1 MISFMLEDQELFLS
15 DKIVTIIISFVT
27 EQSFCIARMVFE
39 KRSKDL
45 FSQKVRI
52 LLRKTR
58 RNAMTVLEVKE
69 LTKKY
74 GEGESEV
81 IALDHVSFSVERG
94 EFVAIIGASG
104 SGKSTL
110 MNMIGG
116 IDYPTSGSI
125 IIDGNEIQAMSE
137 DELAIFR
144 RRNLG
149 IVYQF
154 YNLIPTLTAEENI
167 ALPWKLDGRKENKER
182 LSEIVNM
189 LGLEKRAK
197 HLPGQ
202 MSGGQQQRV
211 SIGRALINEPAFI
224 LADEPTGNLDSKTS
238 KDILDILKFT
248 NQKYKQTIL
257 LVTHDEKIALQANRI
272 ITIGDGKI
280 IKDEV
285 MKQ

>member
-1 MISFMLEDQELFLS
+1 M
-15 DKIVTIIISFVT
+15 
-27 EQSFCIARMVFE
+27 A
-39 KRSKDL
+39 
-45 FSQKVRI
+45 
-52 LLRKTR
+52 
-58 RNAMTVLEVKE
+58 VLEVRE

-74 GEGESEV
+74 GQGEAEV
-81 IALDHVSFSVERG
+81 TALDHVSFSVERG
-94 EFVAIIGASG
+94 EFVAIVGASG

-116 IDYPTSGSI
+116 LDHPTSGSVVI
-125 IIDGNEIQAMSE
+125 EENDIAAMNE

-149 IVYQF
+149 IIYQF

-167 ALPWKLDGRKENKER
+167 MLPWKLDGRKENKKR
-182 LSEIVNM
+182 LTEM
-189 LGLEKRAK
+189 MQLLGLLERAK

-224 LADEPTGNLDSKTS
+224 LADEPTGNLDSKTGRE
-238 KDILDILKFT
+238 IMDILKLT

-257 LVTHDEKIALQANRI
+257 LVTHDEKIALQASRI

-280 IKDEV
+280 VKDEV
-285 MKQ
+285 MKS

>member
-1 MISFMLEDQELFLS
+1 MLEDPELFLS

-27 EQSFCIARMVFE
+27 VQSFCIVRMVVE
-39 KRSKDL
+39 KRSKFL
-45 FSQKVRI
+45 SSQKVRI

-58 RNAMTVLEVKE
+58 RNAMAVLEVKE

-116 IDYPTSGSI
+116 IDHPTSGSI
-125 IIDGNEIQAMSE
+125 IIDGNEIQEMSE

-189 LGLEKRAK
+189 LGLENRAK

-238 KDILDILKFT
+238 REILDILKFT

-285 MKQ
+285 MK

>member
-1 MISFMLEDQELFLS
+1 MLEDPELFLS

-39 KRSKDL
+39 KRSKVL

-58 RNAMTVLEVKE
+58 RNAMAVLEVKE

-116 IDYPTSGSI
+116 IDHPTSGSI
-125 IIDGNEIQAMSE
+125 IIDGHEIQAMSE

-238 KDILDILKFT
+238 REILDILKFT

-285 MKQ
+285 MK

>member
-1 MISFMLEDQELFLS
+1 
-15 DKIVTIIISFVT
+15 
-27 EQSFCIARMVFE
+27 
-39 KRSKDL
+39 
-45 FSQKVRI
+45 
-52 LLRKTR
+52 
-58 RNAMTVLEVKE
+58 MTVLEVKE

-74 GEGESEV
+74 GQGESEV
-81 IALDHVSFSVERG
+81 VALNHVSFSVNRG
-94 EFVAIIGASG
+94 EFVAIIGTSG

-116 IDYPTSGSI
+116 IDHPTSGSVVI
-125 IIDGNEIQAMSE
+125 EGNNISSMNE

-149 IVYQF
+149 IIYQF
-154 YNLIPTLTAEENI
+154 YNLISTLTAEENI
-167 ALPWKLDGRKENKER
+167 ALPWKLDGRKENKKR
-182 LSEIVNM
+182 LEEIMQM
-189 LGLEKRAK
+189 LGLRERAK

-238 KDILDILKFT
+238 GEIIDILKLA
-248 NQKYKQTIL
+248 NQKYNQTIL

-285 MKQ
+285 MK

>member
-1 MISFMLEDQELFLS
+1 MLEDLELFLS
-15 DKIVTIIISFVT
+15 DKIVTIINSFVT
-27 EQSFCIARMVFE
+27 VQSFCIDRMVFE
-39 KRSKDL
+39 KRSKIL
-45 FSQKVRI
+45 SSQKVRI

-58 RNAMTVLEVKE
+58 RNAMAVLEVKE

-238 KDILDILKFT
+238 REILDILKFT

-285 MKQ
+285 MK

>member
-1 MISFMLEDQELFLS
+1 M
-15 DKIVTIIISFVT
+15 
-27 EQSFCIARMVFE
+27 A
-39 KRSKDL
+39 
-45 FSQKVRI
+45 
-52 LLRKTR
+52 
-58 RNAMTVLEVKE
+58 VLEVKE

-74 GEGESEV
+74 GQGESEV
-81 IALDHVSFSVERG
+81 VALDHVSLSVERG
-94 EFVAIIGASG
+94 DFVAIIGASG

-116 IDYPTSGSI
+116 IDHPTSGSVI
-125 IIDGNEIQAMSE
+125 IEGNDIAAMSE

-149 IVYQF
+149 IIYQF

-167 ALPWKLDGRKENKER
+167 ALPWKLDGRKENRKR
-182 LSEIVNM
+182 LDEILQM

-238 KDILDILKFT
+238 REIIDILVLA
-248 NQKYKQTIL
+248 NRKYKQTIL
-257 LVTHDEKIALQANRI
+257 LVTHDEKIALQAGRI
-272 ITIGDGKI
+272 ITIGDGRI
-280 IKDEV
+280 VKDEV
-285 MKQ
+285 MKR

>member
-1 MISFMLEDQELFLS
+1 MFLS
-15 DKIVTIIISFVT
+15 DKIVTIIIYFVT

-39 KRSKDL
+39 KRSNIL
-45 FSQKVRI
+45 SSQKVWI

-58 RNAMTVLEVKE
+58 RNAMAVLEVKE

-182 LSEIVNM
+182 LWEILNM

-238 KDILDILKFT
+238 REILDILKFT

-285 MKQ
+285 MK

>member
-1 MISFMLEDQELFLS
+1 MFLS

-39 KRSKDL
+39 KRSKVL

-58 RNAMTVLEVKE
+58 RNAMDVLEVKE

-238 KDILDILKFT
+238 REILDILKFT

-285 MKQ
+285 MK

>member
-1 MISFMLEDQELFLS
+1 MFLS
-15 DKIVTIIISFVT
+15 DKIVTIIIYFVT

-39 KRSKDL
+39 KRSKIL
-45 FSQKVRI
+45 SSQKVRI

-58 RNAMTVLEVKE
+58 RNAMAVLEVKE

-238 KDILDILKFT
+238 REILDILKFT

-280 IKDEV
+280 IKDEM
-285 MKQ
+285 MK

>member
-58 RNAMTVLEVKE
+58 RNAMAVLDVKE

-238 KDILDILKFT
+238 REILDILKFT

-285 MKQ
+285 MK

>member
-1 MISFMLEDQELFLS
+1 MLEDPELFLS

-116 IDYPTSGSI
+116 IDHPTSGSI
-125 IIDGNEIQAMSE
+125 IIDGHEIQAMSE

-238 KDILDILKFT
+238 REILDILKFT

-285 MKQ
+285 MK

>member
-1 MISFMLEDQELFLS
+1 M
-15 DKIVTIIISFVT
+15 
-27 EQSFCIARMVFE
+27 A
-39 KRSKDL
+39 
-45 FSQKVRI
+45 
-52 LLRKTR
+52 
-58 RNAMTVLEVKE
+58 VLEVKE
-69 LTKKY
+69 LTKKD
-74 GEGESEV
+74 GQGESEV

-94 EFVAIIGASG
+94 EFVAIVGASG

-116 IDYPTSGSI
+116 LDHPTGGSVI
-125 IIDGNEIQAMSE
+125 IEENDITSMSE

-149 IVYQF
+149 IIYQF

-167 ALPWKLDGRKENKER
+167 ALPWKLDGRKENKKR
-182 LSEIVNM
+182 LAEILQL

-224 LADEPTGNLDSKTS
+224 LADEPTGNLDSKTGME
-238 KDILDILKFT
+238 IMDILKHA

-257 LVTHDEKIALQANRI
+257 LVTHDEKIALQAGRI
-272 ITIGDGKI
+272 ITSGDGKI
-280 IKDEV
+280 VKDEV
-285 MKQ
+285 MK

>member
-1 MISFMLEDQELFLS
+1 MFLS

-39 KRSKDL
+39 KRSKVL

-52 LLRKTR
+52 LFRKTR
-58 RNAMTVLEVKE
+58 RNAMAVLEVKE

-116 IDYPTSGSI
+116 IDHPTSGSI
-125 IIDGNEIQAMSE
+125 IIDGNEIQEMSE

-189 LGLEKRAK
+189 LGLENRAK

-238 KDILDILKFT
+238 REILDILKFT

-285 MKQ
+285 MK

>member
-1 MISFMLEDQELFLS
+1 MLEDPELFLS
-15 DKIVTIIISFVT
+15 DKIVTIIIYFVT
-27 EQSFCIARMVFE
+27 EQSFCIARMIFE
-39 KRSKDL
+39 KRSKIL
-45 FSQKVRI
+45 SSQKVRI

-58 RNAMTVLEVKE
+58 RNAMAVLEVKE

-238 KDILDILKFT
+238 REILDILKFT

-285 MKQ
+285 MK

>member
-1 MISFMLEDQELFLS
+1 M
-15 DKIVTIIISFVT
+15 
-27 EQSFCIARMVFE
+27 A
-39 KRSKDL
+39 
-45 FSQKVRI
+45 
-52 LLRKTR
+52 
-58 RNAMTVLEVKE
+58 VLEVKE

-81 IALDHVSFSVERG
+81 IALDHVCFSVERG

-154 YNLIPTLTAEENI
+154 YNLIPTLTA
-167 ALPWKLDGRKENKER
+167 
-182 LSEIVNM
+182 
-189 LGLEKRAK
+189 
-197 HLPGQ
+197 
-202 MSGGQQQRV
+202 
-211 SIGRALINEPAFI
+211 
-224 LADEPTGNLDSKTS
+224 
-238 KDILDILKFT
+238 
-248 NQKYKQTIL
+248 
-257 LVTHDEKIALQANRI
+257 
-272 ITIGDGKI
+272 
-280 IKDEV
+280 
-285 MKQ
+285 

>member
-1 MISFMLEDQELFLS
+1 M
-15 DKIVTIIISFVT
+15 
-27 EQSFCIARMVFE
+27 A
-39 KRSKDL
+39 
-45 FSQKVRI
+45 
-52 LLRKTR
+52 
-58 RNAMTVLEVKE
+58 VLEVKE

-116 IDYPTSGSI
+116 IDHPTSGSI
-125 IIDGNEIQAMSE
+125 IIDGHEIQAMSE

-167 ALPWKLDGRKENKER
+167 ALPWKLDGRIENKER

-189 LGLEKRAK
+189 LGLEKRAI

-202 MSGGQQQRV
+202 MSGG
-211 SIGRALINEPAFI
+211 
-224 LADEPTGNLDSKTS
+224 
-238 KDILDILKFT
+238 
-248 NQKYKQTIL
+248 
-257 LVTHDEKIALQANRI
+257 
-272 ITIGDGKI
+272 
-280 IKDEV
+280 
-285 MKQ
+285 

>member
-1 MISFMLEDQELFLS
+1 MISLMLEDPELFLS

-39 KRSKDL
+39 KRSKIL

-58 RNAMTVLEVKE
+58 RNAMAVLEVKE

-116 IDYPTSGSI
+116 IDYPTSGSV

-238 KDILDILKFT
+238 REILDILKFT

-285 MKQ
+285 MK

>member
-1 MISFMLEDQELFLS
+1 MFLS
-15 DKIVTIIISFVT
+15 DKIVTIIIYFVT

-39 KRSKDL
+39 KRSNIL
-45 FSQKVRI
+45 SSQKVWI

-58 RNAMTVLEVKE
+58 RNAMAVLEVKE

-238 KDILDILKFT
+238 REILDILKFT

-285 MKQ
+285 MK

>member
-1 MISFMLEDQELFLS
+1 MFLS
-15 DKIVTIIISFVT
+15 DKIVTIINSFVT

-74 GEGESEV
+74 GEGESKV

-238 KDILDILKFT
+238 REILDILKFT

-285 MKQ
+285 MK

>member
-1 MISFMLEDQELFLS
+1 
-15 DKIVTIIISFVT
+15 
-27 EQSFCIARMVFE
+27 
-39 KRSKDL
+39 
-45 FSQKVRI
+45 
-52 LLRKTR
+52 
-58 RNAMTVLEVKE
+58 
-69 LTKKY
+69 
-74 GEGESEV
+74 
-81 IALDHVSFSVERG
+81 
-94 EFVAIIGASG
+94 
-104 SGKSTL
+104 
-110 MNMIGG
+110 
-116 IDYPTSGSI
+116 
-125 IIDGNEIQAMSE
+125 MSE

-211 SIGRALINEPAFI
+211 YIGRALINEPAFS

-238 KDILDILKFT
+238 REILDILKFT

-285 MKQ
+285 MK

>member
-1 MISFMLEDQELFLS
+1 MLEDPELFLS

-27 EQSFCIARMVFE
+27 VQSFCIVRMVVE
-39 KRSKDL
+39 KRSKFL
-45 FSQKVRI
+45 SSQKVRI

-58 RNAMTVLEVKE
+58 RNAMAVLEVKE

-154 YNLIPTLTAEENI
+154 YNLIPTLTAEDNI

-238 KDILDILKFT
+238 REILDILKFT

-285 MKQ
+285 MK

>member
-1 MISFMLEDQELFLS
+1 MFLS
-15 DKIVTIIISFVT
+15 DKIVTIIIYFVT
-27 EQSFCIARMVFE
+27 EQSFCIARMIFE
-39 KRSKDL
+39 KRSKIL
-45 FSQKVRI
+45 SSQKVRI

-58 RNAMTVLEVKE
+58 RNAMAVLEVKE

-94 EFVAIIGASG
+94 EFVAIIGVSG

-238 KDILDILKFT
+238 REILDILKFT

-285 MKQ
+285 MK

>member
-58 RNAMTVLEVKE
+58 RNAMAVLEVKE

-238 KDILDILKFT
+238 REILDILKFT

-285 MKQ
+285 MK

>member
-1 MISFMLEDQELFLS
+1 MLEDQELFLS

-39 KRSKDL
+39 KRSKIL
-45 FSQKVRI
+45 SSQKVRI

-58 RNAMTVLEVKE
+58 RNAMAVLEVKE

-116 IDYPTSGSI
+116 IDYPTSGSV

-211 SIGRALINEPAFI
+211 SIGRALINEPAFF

-238 KDILDILKFT
+238 REILDILKFT

-285 MKQ
+285 MK

>member
-1 MISFMLEDQELFLS
+1 MFLS

-27 EQSFCIARMVFE
+27 VQSFCIVRMVVE
-39 KRSKDL
+39 KRSKFL
-45 FSQKVRI
+45 SSQKVRI

-58 RNAMTVLEVKE
+58 RNAMAVLEVKE

-211 SIGRALINEPAFI
+211 SIGRALIN
-224 LADEPTGNLDSKTS
+224 
-238 KDILDILKFT
+238 
-248 NQKYKQTIL
+248 
-257 LVTHDEKIALQANRI
+257 
-272 ITIGDGKI
+272 
-280 IKDEV
+280 
-285 MKQ
+285 

>member
-1 MISFMLEDQELFLS
+1 MISFMLEDQKLFLS

-58 RNAMTVLEVKE
+58 RNAMAVLEVKE

-137 DELAIFR
+137 DELAVFR

-238 KDILDILKFT
+238 REILDILKFT

-285 MKQ
+285 MK